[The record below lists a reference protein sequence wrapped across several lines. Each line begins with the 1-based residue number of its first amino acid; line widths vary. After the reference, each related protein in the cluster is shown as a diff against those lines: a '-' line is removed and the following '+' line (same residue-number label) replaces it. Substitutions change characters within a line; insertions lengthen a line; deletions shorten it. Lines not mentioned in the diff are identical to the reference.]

1 MSTTASNSD
10 PNSTQ
15 IAQSTWAPQEATEG
29 KAVYVQSMF
38 NRIAGTYDLLN
49 DCISFGMHRLWKNRA
64 CNLLALQP
72 GQTVLDVCTG
82 TGDLLP
88 RLAKRVGKQGR
99 VIGLDFSEEML
110 EVGQKRF
117 PELSNTHWQQGDAMA
132 LPFEANSFD
141 GAIVSFGLRNVSDIQ
156 KTVNEMARVV
166 KPGGWVVNL
175 DTNPKPALPGFK
187 LYFSLLMPL
196 IGQLFSMDKK
206 AYQYLSEST
215 WHFLSPEE
223 LGDIFKNAGLN
234 PVQVLPLSMG
244 AVSIQAGQVPKD

>member
-1 MSTTASNSD
+1 MNTTTHPTDSSD
-10 PNSTQ
+10 SQQENKPESW
-15 IAQSTWAPQEATEG
+15 SPQEATEG

-49 DCISFGMHRLWKNRA
+49 DCISFGMHRLWKNKA
-64 CNLLALQP
+64 CDLLQLQP
-72 GQTVLDVCTG
+72 GHQVLDVCTG

-88 RLAKRVGKQGR
+88 RLAQRVANQGQ

-110 EVGQKRF
+110 EVGRKRF
-117 PELSNTHWQQGDAMA
+117 TDLSNIQWQQGDAMA
-132 LPFEANSFD
+132 LPFEDNTFD

-175 DTNPKPALPGFK
+175 DTNPKPAMPGFK
-187 LYFSLLMPL
+187 LYFSMLMPM

-215 WHFLSPEE
+215 WHFLTPEE
-223 LGDIFKNAGLN
+223 LGAIFQQAGLTH
-234 PVQVLPLSMG
+234 VQVLPLSMG
-244 AVSIQAGQVPKD
+244 AVSIQRGQVI